1 MGKSPEEIDGAI
13 RFSLSPFL
21 SMEDID
27 YTVEVLKKEVA
38 EIRKFVR
45 R

>member
-1 MGKSPEEIDGAI
+1 
-13 RFSLSPFL
+13 
-21 SMEDID
+21 MEDID